1 MQIAGTTTMNT
12 ETSSQNSSIQHG
24 SSAAVADLF
33 SLVEDDPSPS
43 ASAQCEVLDISIQEY
58 HSLTDSVSCSGLK
71 HLLRSPA
78 HFQAYL
84 RGSRDSGDKIGSA
97 LHSAVLEPEVFNS
110 TYGVSCTARRGK
122 SYTEFVEQHP
132 DRTILTDAE
141 FACVKG
147 MLKALIQFPDF
158 PLWKALRAAEREK
171 SVVWIDEETGVKV
184 RVRFDAICAP
194 YAIFDLKTTTDA
206 RPEQFIKQAV
216 RLDYDLQAAMYSEAA
231 YRHTGEKMPFN
242 FVAVETAEPH
252 GVFML
257 PADESMLENGRRKF
271 RRALAT
277 YKRCMETGQWPNY
290 TNAIQPLV
298 WPRYATIGE

>member
-1 MQIAGTTTMNT
+1 MNT
-12 ETSSQNSSIQHG
+12 ETTSLNSSIQLG
-24 SSAAVADLF
+24 SSAPLADLF

-84 RGSRDSGDKIGSA
+84 RGNRDSGDKIGSA

-171 SVVWIDEETGVKV
+171 SVVWIDEETGIKA

-194 YAIFDLKTTTDA
+194 YAIFDLKSTTDA

>member
-1 MQIAGTTTMNT
+1 MNT
-12 ETSSQNSSIQHG
+12 ETTSQHSSIQLG
-24 SSAAVADLF
+24 STASVADLF
-33 SLVEDDPSPS
+33 SLVEEEASPS
-43 ASAQCEVLDISIQEY
+43 TARQCEVLDISIQDY
-58 HSLTDSVSCSGLK
+58 HRLTDSVSCSGLK

-84 RGSRDSGDKIGSA
+84 RGNRDSGDKIGSA

-141 FACVKG
+141 FASVKG
-147 MLKALIQFPDF
+147 MLKALIQFSDF

-171 SVVWIDEETGVKV
+171 SVVWIDEETGIKV

-194 YAIFDLKTTTDA
+194 YAIFDLKSTTDA

-242 FVAVETAEPH
+242 FVAVEIAEPH

>member
-1 MQIAGTTTMNT
+1 MKT
-12 ETSSQNSSIQHG
+12 ETIAPNSTIQIG
-24 SSAAVADLF
+24 STEHLADLF
-33 SLVEDDPSPS
+33 SLADEDPVQPTVRR
-43 ASAQCEVLDISIQEY
+43 CEVLDISIGEY

-84 RGSRDSGDKIGSA
+84 RGCRDSGDKIGSA
-97 LHSAVLEPEVFNS
+97 FHSAVLEPDVFNA

-141 FACVKG
+141 FTSVKG
-147 MLKALIQFPDF
+147 MLKALIQFSEF

-171 SVVWIDEETGVKV
+171 SIIWTDEETGIKV

-194 YAIFDLKTTTDA
+194 YAIFDLKSTTDA
-206 RPEQFIKQAV
+206 RPEQFLKQAI

-242 FVAVETAEPH
+242 FAAVETAEPH
-252 GVFML
+252 GIYML

-277 YKRCMETGQWPNY
+277 YKRCMETGQWPGY
-290 TNAIQPLV
+290 TNAVQPLV